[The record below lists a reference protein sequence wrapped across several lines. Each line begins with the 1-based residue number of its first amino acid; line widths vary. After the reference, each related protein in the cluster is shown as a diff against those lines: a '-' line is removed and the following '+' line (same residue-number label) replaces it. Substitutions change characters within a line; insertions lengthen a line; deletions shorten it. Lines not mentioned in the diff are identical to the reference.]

1 VEHDACGLS
10 KWTVA
15 LVGRTGSM
23 HRLDQIHDERGD
35 RIAVA
40 QAVADVVS

>member
-1 VEHDACGLS
+1 VTSPSNIKA
-10 KWTVA
+10 WNT
-15 LVGRTGSM
+15 M